1 MVSISISNLIDS
13 KSMKNLKYLIST
25 LILSVLVFSSCD
37 ILDEEIVSGV
47 TVDAHYSTP
56 EGFQD
61 AVNASYALLK
71 EYYGHEQGGNLT
83 AYGTDLIQNA
93 GHGGF
98 HYMNNY
104 DAEMNSESSPFWH
117 LWQFFYQAINTT
129 NAAINRA
136 DEIEGL
142 SEDEKNAKLGEVHY
156 LRAHYYFILVQH
168 FGDIHLTLDETIG
181 VETEATRTPESTVYE
196 AIISDLEF
204 AANNLPD
211 TQSQF
216 GRATRPAAEHMLS
229 LVHLTRGYT
238 DFAESDDFSRAAAL
252 ASDVI
257 NNYHHVLLDDFADV
271 FDHDNEQNDE
281 IIWAVNNSEDPI
293 LNGIGNQSHMHY
305 RPWYEV
311 YNDGLDRAL
320 DPGYGRPWIRFRP
333 TQFAM
338 ENFRPLDVDA
348 RYEKSFQD
356 VWYFNSTD
364 GIPDGAAVGDT
375 AVWVT
380 DQFLTPG
387 DVDEITSR
395 LPGVELMT
403 WNADNEGDDWYWD
416 INMYPNL
423 KKVDDFKRPS
433 VNHEQGSRNYIVYRL
448 GETYLNAAEAHYMN
462 GQPDQAA
469 NYINAIR
476 ERAAHPGMA
485 AQMRI
490 SAGDIDL
497 DFILDERAR
506 ELYGE
511 QKRWLDLKRTG
522 KLVER
527 VQLYNRGFTSSAV
540 NNIQQHHMLR
550 PIPAQ
555 QRTRTSGDFPQNPG
569 Y

>member
-1 MVSISISNLIDS
+1 
-13 KSMKNLKYLIST
+13 MKNLKYILGA
-25 LILSVLVFSSCD
+25 LILTVFVIASCD
-37 ILDEEIVSGV
+37 VLDEQIVSGV

-71 EYYGHEQGGNLT
+71 QYYGSEQGGNLT
-83 AYGTDLIQNA
+83 AMGTDYIQNG

-117 LWQFFYQAINTT
+117 LWNNFYQAINTT
-129 NAAINRA
+129 NAAISRA
-136 DEIEGL
+136 GDIQGL
-142 SEDEKNAKLGEVHY
+142 SDAERNAKLGEVHF

-168 FGDIHLTLDETIG
+168 FGDIHLTLEETVG
-181 VETEATRTPESTVYE
+181 VETEATRTPQSTVYE

-204 AANNLPD
+204 AVNHLPV

-229 LVHLTRGYT
+229 LVLLTRGYT
-238 DFAESDDFSRAAAL
+238 DFAQSDDFTRAATL
-252 ASDVI
+252 ASNVI
-257 NNYHHVLLDDFADV
+257 NNYNHALLDDFADV
-271 FDHDNEQNDE
+271 FDHDNQQNAE
-281 IIWAVNNSEDPI
+281 ILWSVQNSLDPI
-293 LNGIGNQSHMHY
+293 LNDIGNQSHMHY

-311 YNDGLDRAL
+311 YNTGLDRSL
-320 DPGYGRPWIRFRP
+320 EYGRPWIRFRP

-338 ENFRPLDVDA
+338 ENFRPLDADT

-356 VWYFNSTD
+356 VWHFNTTS

-380 DQFLTPG
+380 DKFLTQA
-387 DVDEITSR
+387 DVDEIQAR
-395 LPGVELMT
+395 LPGVHLVT
-403 WNADNEGDDWYWD
+403 WNKDNEGDSWFWD
-416 INMYPNL
+416 INLFPNL
-423 KKVDDFKRPS
+423 TKLDDAKRPS
-433 VNHEQGSRNYIVYRL
+433 VNHTQGSRNYIVYRL
-448 GETYLNAAEAHYMN
+448 AETYLNAAEAHYN
-462 GQPDQAA
+462 LGRSDLAA
-469 NYINAIR
+469 DYINAIR
-476 ERAAHPGMA
+476 VRAARPGMED
-485 AQMRI
+485 QMRI
-490 SAGDIDL
+490 SAGDVNI

-522 KLVER
+522 RLVDR
-527 VQLYNRGFTSSAV
+527 VRMYNRGFTSSAP
-540 NNIQQHHMLR
+540 NNIQNHHMLR
-550 PIPAQ
+550 PIPANQ
-555 QRTRTSGDFPQNPG
+555 INRTFSNFPQNPG

>member
-1 MVSISISNLIDS
+1 
-13 KSMKNLKYLIST
+13 MKNLKLIIGA
-25 LILSVLVFSSCD
+25 LILASLVLVSCD
-37 ILDEEIVSGV
+37 VLDEEIVSGV

-71 EYYGHEQGGNLT
+71 QYYGSEQGGNLT
-83 AYGTDLIQNA
+83 AMGTDIIQNG

-117 LWQFFYQAINTT
+117 LWNNFYQAINTT

-136 DEIEGL
+136 SDIEDL
-142 SEDEKNAKLGEVHY
+142 TDAERNAKLGEVRF
-156 LRAHYYFILVQH
+156 LRAHYYFILTQH
-168 FGDIHLTLDETIG
+168 FGDIHLTLEETVG
-181 VETEATRTPESTVYE
+181 VEIDAERTPQSTVYE
-196 AIISDLEF
+196 AIIADLEF
-204 AANNLPD
+204 AINNLPV
-211 TQSQF
+211 TQSEF

-229 LVHLTRGYT
+229 LVLLTRGYT
-238 DFAESDDFSRAAAL
+238 DFAQSDDFSRAATL
-252 ASDVI
+252 ADNVI
-257 NNYHHVLLDDFADV
+257 NNYDHVLLDDFADV
-271 FDHDNEQNDE
+271 FDHDNEQNAE
-281 IIWAVNNSEDPI
+281 VLWSVQNSEDPI
-293 LNGIGNQSHMHY
+293 LNDIGNQSHLHY

-311 YNDGLDRAL
+311 FNDGLNRSL
-320 DPGYGRPWIRFRP
+320 EPGYGRPWIRFRP

-356 VWYFNSTD
+356 VWYFNSEN

-375 AVWVT
+375 AIWVT
-380 DQFLTPG
+380 DQFLTQT
-387 DVDEITSR
+387 DVNEIESR
-395 LPGVELMT
+395 LPGVNLMT
-403 WNADNEGDDWYWD
+403 WHADNDGDPWFWD
-416 INMYPNL
+416 INMFPNL

-433 VNHEQGSRNYIVYRL
+433 VNHAEGNRDYIVYRL
-448 GETYLNAAEAHYMN
+448 AETYLNAAEALYQN
-462 GQPDQAA
+462 GQPDLAVD
-469 NYINAIR
+469 YINAIR
-476 ERAAHPGMA
+476 ERAAQPGME
-485 AQMRI
+485 AQI
-490 SAGDIDL
+490 QITAGDIDI

-506 ELYGE
+506 EFYGE

-527 VQLYNRGFTSSAV
+527 VQLYNSGFTSTAG

-550 PIPAQ
+550 PIPAN
-555 QRTRTSGDFPQNPG
+555 QRNRTSGDYPQNPG

>member
-1 MVSISISNLIDS
+1 
-13 KSMKNLKYLIST
+13 MKNLKYIFGA
-25 LILSVLVFSSCD
+25 LILTTLVLVSCD
-37 ILDEEIVSGV
+37 VLDENIVSGV
-47 TVDAHYSTP
+47 TADVHYSTP

-71 EYYGHEQGGNLT
+71 QYYGSEHGGNLT
-83 AYGTDLIQNA
+83 AMGTDIIQNG

-117 LWQFFYQAINTT
+117 LWNNFYQAINTT

-136 DEIEGL
+136 TNIEGL
-142 SEDEKNAKLGEVHY
+142 TEAEINAKLGEVRF

-168 FGDIHLTLDETIG
+168 FGDIHLTLDETVG
-181 VETEATRTPESTVYE
+181 VEIEAERTPQSTVYE
-196 AIISDLEF
+196 AIIADLEF
-204 AANNLPD
+204 AINNLPV
-211 TQSQF
+211 TQDQF

-229 LVHLTRGYT
+229 KVLLTRGYT
-238 DFAESDDFSRAAAL
+238 DFAESDDFSRAATIA
-252 ASDVI
+252 DNVI
-257 NNYHHVLLDDFADV
+257 NNYDHVLLDDFADV
-271 FDHDNEQNDE
+271 FDHDNEQNAEVLWSVQND
-281 IIWAVNNSEDPI
+281 EDPI
-293 LNGIGNQSHMHY
+293 LNDIGNQSHMHY

-311 YNDGLDRAL
+311 FNDGLDRSL

-348 RYEKSFQD
+348 RYEKTFQD
-356 VWYFNSTD
+356 VWYFNSES

-380 DQFLTPG
+380 DEFLTQQ
-387 DVDEITSR
+387 DVDEIEAR
-395 LPGVELMT
+395 LPGVNLMT
-403 WNADNEGDDWYWD
+403 WHADNEDDDWFWD
-416 INMYPNL
+416 INMFPNL

-433 VNHEQGSRNYIVYRL
+433 LNHAEGNRNYIVYRL
-448 GETYLNAAEAHYMN
+448 AETYLNAAEARYQN
-462 GQPDQAA
+462 DQPDLAA
-469 NYINAIR
+469 DYLNAIR
-476 ERAAHPGMA
+476 ERGAHSGME
-485 AQMRI
+485 AQMQI
-490 SAGDIDL
+490 TAGDIDI

-527 VQLYNRGFTSSAV
+527 VQLYNRGFTSTAA
-540 NNIQQHHMLR
+540 NNVQQHHMLR
-550 PIPAQ
+550 PIPAN
-555 QRTRTSGDFPQNPG
+555 QRTRTAGDYPQNPG